1 MDNLFYSISYKDIPL
16 LRDWSTDPKSVYTGV
31 AIPADNVYSYADGV
45 VLAVG
50 YFAPYYCITIQYDV
64 FNLLRY
70 DHLSSVD
77 VGAGDVVQVGTI
89 LGRAALFV
97 RFEYATKV
105 QNSSKWSVRVGTQT
119 YWKQDPKELL
129 L

>member
-1 MDNLFYSISYKDIPL
+1 MGNLFYSVSYKDAPL

-31 AIPADNVYSYADGV
+31 AIPANTVYSYADGV

-50 YFAPYYCITIQYDV
+50 YVAPYYCVTVQYDV

-77 VGAGDVVQVGTI
+77 VGAGEIVQVGTAI
-89 LGRAALFV
+89 GIADHFV
-97 RFEYATKV
+97 RFEYATKA

-119 YWKQDPKELL
+119 YWKQDPKELIL
-129 L
+129 

>member
-1 MDNLFYSISYKDIPL
+1 MDNLFYSVSYKDVPL

-31 AIPADNVYSYADGV
+31 AIPANTVYSYADGV

-50 YFAPYYCITIQYDV
+50 YVATYYCVTVQYDV

-77 VGAGDVVQVGTI
+77 VGAGEIVQVGTAI
-89 LGRAALFV
+89 GIADHFV
-97 RFEYATKV
+97 RFEYATKA

>member
-31 AIPADNVYSYADGV
+31 AIPANTVYSYADGV

-50 YFAPYYCITIQYDV
+50 YVAPYYCVTVQYDV

-77 VGAGDVVQVGTI
+77 VGAGEIVQVGTAI
-89 LGRAALFV
+89 GIADHFV
-97 RFEYATKV
+97 QFEYATKA

>member
-1 MDNLFYSISYKDIPL
+1 MDNLFYSISYRDVPL
-16 LRDWSTDPKSVYTGV
+16 LRNWSTDPKSIYTGV
-31 AIPADNVYSYADGV
+31 AIPANTVYSYADGV

-50 YFAPYYCITIQYDV
+50 YVAPYYCITVQYDV

-77 VGAGDVVQVGTI
+77 VGAGEIVQVGTAI
-89 LGRAALFV
+89 GIADHFV
-97 RFEYATKV
+97 RFEYATKA

>member
-1 MDNLFYSISYKDIPL
+1 MDNLFYSISYKDVPL

-31 AIPADNVYSYADGV
+31 AIPANTVYSYADGV

-50 YFAPYYCITIQYDV
+50 YVAPYYCVTVQYDV

-77 VGAGDVVQVGTI
+77 VGAGEIVQVGTAI
-89 LGRAALFV
+89 GIADHFV

>member
-1 MDNLFYSISYKDIPL
+1 MGNLFYSISYKDVPL

-31 AIPADNVYSYADGV
+31 AIPANTVYSYADGV

-50 YFAPYYCITIQYDV
+50 YVAPYYCVTVQYDV

-77 VGAGDVVQVGTI
+77 VEAGEIVQVGTAI
-89 LGRAALFV
+89 GIADHFV

>member
-50 YFAPYYCITIQYDV
+50 YVAPYYCVSVQYDV

-77 VGAGDVVQVGTI
+77 VGAGEIVQVGTAI
-89 LGRAALFV
+89 GIADHFV
-97 RFEYATKV
+97 RFEYATKA

-119 YWKQDPKELL
+119 YWKQDPKELIL
-129 L
+129 

>member
-1 MDNLFYSISYKDIPL
+1 MGNLFYSISYKDVPL

-31 AIPADNVYSYADGV
+31 AIPANTVYSYADGV

-50 YFAPYYCITIQYDV
+50 YVAPYYCVTVQYDV

-77 VGAGDVVQVGTI
+77 VGAGEIVQVGTAI
-89 LGRAALFV
+89 GIADHFV

>member
-1 MDNLFYSISYKDIPL
+1 MNNLFYSVSYKDVPL

-31 AIPADNVYSYADGV
+31 AIPANTVYSYADGV

-50 YFAPYYCITIQYDV
+50 YVAPYYCVTVQYDV

-77 VGAGDVVQVGTI
+77 VGAGEIVQVGTAI
-89 LGRAALFV
+89 GIADHFV
-97 RFEYATKV
+97 RFEYATKA

-129 L
+129 S